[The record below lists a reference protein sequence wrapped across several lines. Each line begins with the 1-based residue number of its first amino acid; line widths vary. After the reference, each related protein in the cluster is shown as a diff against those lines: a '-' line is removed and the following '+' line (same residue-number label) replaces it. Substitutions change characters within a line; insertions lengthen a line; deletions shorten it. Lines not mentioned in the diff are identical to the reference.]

1 MINPAVDD
9 LAGVLAGRSGGL
21 RRACELLGRS
31 RASYYRAGQPPRLGP
46 PRPRPRPSS
55 ALNATEEQH
64 VLDLVTSKRFM
75 DKSVAQIWAMLLDEG
90 TYLCSQST
98 IHRLLRRNGIAGDR
112 RTQAT
117 HPAKVKP
124 ELLAVRVGQ
133 VWTWDITKLRGPA
146 RGVYFE
152 LYVVIDIYSR
162 FVVAWRVEAR
172 EDSAMAQEMLE
183 QAMGV
188 HGVPDV
194 VHADRGTSMTSKPVA
209 QLLVDLGVTRSHSR
223 PRVSNDNPYSEAQF
237 KTLKY
242 APAFPARFESL
253 AHAREFCAVFFKHY
267 NHVHRHCGI
276 GLHTPAS
283 VHHGTAGQVQAAR
296 QVTLDSAYAAHPE
309 RFGSRRPHPPALP
322 TSAWI
327 NQPSREAQIQSA

>member
-9 LAGVLAGRSGGL
+9 LAGALTGRLGGL
-21 RRACELLGRS
+21 RTACALLGRS
-31 RASYYRAGQPPRLGP
+31 RASHYRAEIGPRLGP
-46 PRPRPRPSS
+46 ARCRSRPAS
-55 ALNATEEQH
+55 ALTAAEEQH
-64 VLDLVTSKRFM
+64 VLDVVTSERFA
-75 DKSVAQIWAMLLDEG
+75 DKSVAQIWAVLLDEG

-112 RTQAT
+112 RAQAT
-117 HPAKVKP
+117 HPARVKP
-124 ELLAVRVGQ
+124 ELVAVRVGQ

-146 RGVYFE
+146 RGVYYE

-162 FVVAWRVEAR
+162 YVVAWRVEAS
-172 EDSAMAQEMLE
+172 EDSALAEQMLTE
-183 QAMGV
+183 AMGR
-188 HGVPDV
+188 HQIPDV

-242 APAFPARFESL
+242 APAFPGRFETL
-253 AHAREFCAVFFKHY
+253 KQAREFCEVFFGHY
-267 NHVHRHCGI
+267 NYVHRHSGI

-283 VHHGTAGQVQAAR
+283 VHYGTAGQVQVAR
-296 QVTLDSAYAAHPE
+296 QDTLDAAFAEHPE
-309 RFGSRRPHPPALP
+309 RFGARRPRPPKLP
-322 TSAWI
+322 IEAWI